1 MKSGTVPL
9 LKLGAF
15 ELPGVPALSGDDPV
29 KEREKGLGIE
39 LDGLVG
45 SGLLANFR
53 VTLADGG
60 RTMWL
65 EDMPREAFAPSNPV
79 LNIPETPDD
88 APEDAPDEEEV
99 PAGKPGTPAK
109 PGAAKPGAAKSV
121 TAPAPAKP
129 GVAPAAAA
137 AKPAAAQ
144 VAAPKP
150 APIPAPAKGATK
162 P

>member
-1 MKSGTVPL
+1 MKSGTVPM

-15 ELPGVPALSGDDPV
+15 ELPNVPALSGDEPV
-29 KEREKGLGIE
+29 KERETGLDID

-65 EDMPREAFAPSNPV
+65 EDMPREAFAPMDPSLTV
-79 LNIPETPDD
+79 PETPDD
-88 APEDAPDEEEV
+88 APEDTPDEEA
-99 PAGKPGTPAK
+99 PSSAK
-109 PGAAKPGAAKSV
+109 PGKGGPVKG
-121 TAPAPAKP
+121 APAKP
-129 GVAPAAAA
+129 ANGKPEPKGAVPPVKPAAPAAVPPA
-137 AKPAAAQ
+137 AK
-144 VAAPKP
+144 
-150 APIPAPAKGATK
+150 GTTK